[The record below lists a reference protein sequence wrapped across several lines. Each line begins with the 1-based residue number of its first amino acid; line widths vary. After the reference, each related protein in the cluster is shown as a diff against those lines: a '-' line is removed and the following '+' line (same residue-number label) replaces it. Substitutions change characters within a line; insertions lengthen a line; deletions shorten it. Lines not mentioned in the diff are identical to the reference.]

1 MMKQIVAT
9 IRPEKERDVIAAVE
23 KTGFFSFTR
32 FPGFG
37 RGRQRGIQVGS
48 VHYEE
53 IAKVSLMIVVEEA
66 EVDRVVDTIRIAAC
80 TGNPGDGK
88 IFVSN
93 LKEVRAIRKES

>member
-1 MMKQIVAT
+1 MQFLI
-9 IRPEKERDVIAAVE
+9 
-23 KTGFFSFTR
+23 SFIQ
-32 FPGFG
+32 FPGIG

-93 LKEVRAIRKES
+93 LKEVRAIRKER